1 MFIENVTGSSF
12 SGIRGSYTLLT
23 QMSVFLSSVHKRRG
37 KSVHNA
43 FLGKRRRQQL
53 NSVVWGSSVVLLR

>member
-12 SGIRGSYTLLT
+12 SKIRGSYTLLT
-23 QMSVFLSSVHKRRG
+23 QMSVFLSSSHNRHG

-43 FLGKRRRQQL
+43 FLVKWRRQQL
-53 NSVVWGSSVVLLR
+53 NSVL